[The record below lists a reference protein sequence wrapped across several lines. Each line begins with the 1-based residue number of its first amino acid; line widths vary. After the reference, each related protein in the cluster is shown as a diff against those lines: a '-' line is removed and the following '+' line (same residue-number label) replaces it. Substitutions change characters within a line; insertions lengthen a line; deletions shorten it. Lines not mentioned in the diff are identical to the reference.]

1 MKRVLPIKFAVKICA
16 FGLILAILLTGCVNP
31 LKKHSP
37 AEVDFGT
44 VTKVQL
50 TYKQN
55 IYDVEIQFNRSVLII
70 NFGNNGTAFDGLGYK
85 ITPED
90 CQVSFGGLAHSFEIQ
105 FLPEDFLPIV
115 VYNFFLETGGV
126 LVTEN
131 YDNTVACDYLTRA
144 IGNCFVRF
152 EVYENQGNI
161 SYTLIVT

>member
-1 MKRVLPIKFAVKICA
+1 MATLVLSVSGCA
-16 FGLILAILLTGCVNP
+16 NTF
-31 LKKHSP
+31 KKHNP

-55 IYDVEIQFNRSVLII
+55 LYDVEIQFNRSILTI

-90 CQVSFGGLAHSFEIQ
+90 CLVSFGGLVHSFDSQ
-105 FLPEDFLPIV
+105 HLPEDFLPLV
-115 VYNFFLETGGV
+115 LYGFFLETGAV

-131 YDNTVACDYLTRA
+131 YDSTSCCDYLTRA
-144 IGNCFVRF
+144 IGNCFVRC
-152 EVYENQGNI
+152 EVFKNQGNI
-161 SYTLIVT
+161 SYTLIIT